1 MILNKIYSGQQLTLT
16 DIRLMLIM
24 FFKIKEQK
32 VKESSIDMFIK
43 YMTKLNEHPF
53 IEEFN
58 RFIPFN
64 KIILDYLTPTIAK
77 HIDLMEI
84 KDIKKNTTTLSYN
97 KEKYEKLEKD
107 VNK

>member
-1 MILNKIYSGQQLTLT
+1 MILNKIYQNQQLTLT

-58 RFIPFN
+58 KFRPLNQIVQEEL
-64 KIILDYLTPTIAK
+64 IPTIENY
-77 HIDLMEI
+77 IEI
-84 KDIKKNTTTLSYN
+84 VKIYKNNQFVKFTFN
-97 KEKYEKLEKD
+97 EEKYENILKQK
-107 VNK
+107 

>member
-1 MILNKIYSGQQLTLT
+1 MILNKIYSEEQLALE
-16 DIRLMLIM
+16 DVKIMLKM
-24 FFKIKEQK
+24 FFKIKNVK
-32 VKESSIDMFIK
+32 VKDSSIDMFIK

-53 IEEFN
+53 IVELQ

-64 KIILDYLTPTIAK
+64 QIILNYLTPTIAK

-84 KDIKKNTTTLSYN
+84 KDIKKNTITLSYN

>member
-58 RFIPFN
+58 KFRPLN
-64 KIILDYLTPTIAK
+64 LIIQDELIPTIENYIEVMK
-77 HIDLMEI
+77 IYKNNEFI
-84 KDIKKNTTTLSYN
+84 KFTFNED
-97 KEKYEKLEKD
+97 KYQKLLK
-107 VNK
+107 

>member
-58 RFIPFN
+58 RFKPLN
-64 KIILDYLTPTIAK
+64 QIIQDELIPTIENYIEVTK
-77 HIDLMEI
+77 IYKNNEFI
-84 KDIKKNTTTLSYN
+84 KFTFNDDKY
-97 KEKYEKLEKD
+97 KELRQ
-107 VNK
+107 

>member
-1 MILNKIYSGQQLTLT
+1 MILNKIYQNQQLALE
-16 DIRLMLIM
+16 DVKIMLKM

-32 VKESSIDMFIK
+32 IKNSSIDMFIK
-43 YMTKLNEHPF
+43 YMTNFNEHPF
-53 IEEFN
+53 MIELQ

-64 KIILDYLTPTIAK
+64 QIILDYLTPTIAK

-84 KDIKKNTTTLSYN
+84 KDVKKNTTTLSYN

-107 VNK
+107 VK

>member
-43 YMTKLNEHPF
+43 YMTKFNEHPF
-53 IEEFN
+53 MIELQ

-64 KIILDYLTPTIAK
+64 QIILDYLTPTIAK

-107 VNK
+107 VK